1 MVNGLGNLL
10 SFVDTN
16 VSSNNSPYNLNNY
29 SYDDSFAN
37 MLNKTQTD
45 YSAPSSVSNKIER
58 NLNTEENYK
67 ENNYNSYD
75 DYYNDYNEYDANDNL
90 NTIEEKS
97 SSSDERALKKTD
109 TASDNHNAE
118 DAKQVN
124 DTKKEQAENKSEE
137 LNASSN
143 KDNIEE
149 KAKKLA
155 AGNENRSSKEKLALT
170 KEKAKLLL
178 QNTSNDK
185 KADAKEIN
193 TADTKE
199 NILAKADK
207 KENTKKTEEI
217 ENIKKQIESLNA
229 EELSEED
236 KKELEDL
243 IDSLEAL
250 KAMIENDGSEDKKEV
265 LAENNEDNIEVK
277 DIDNSDDIKEIK
289 IASNKDNDKN
299 IETKD
304 INDISI
310 EDNAMQIDNN
320 AAADANIDMNNIEN
334 KYADKKD
341 TAEIKNNNSTLN
353 NTISDDKGAELTIIN
368 MKDSAENANLKGY
381 NHYNNN
387 VSKTHN
393 STNLTDNMIK
403 FQDLMGKLVEKAQVA
418 VNNGKSE
425 VLMSLNPEYLG
436 KVRLKISMDGDN
448 LIGKIF
454 VDNADV
460 KDIFTK
466 NLDTVITSLSEIGI
480 NIEGFDVMLRQDMPN
495 NEGGFGEELENIG
508 NRFASENNNV
518 EEVKADIKAYIV
530 PERKLNLL
538 I

>member
-58 NLNTEENYK
+58 HLNTEENYT
-67 ENNYNSYD
+67 ENNYNNYD
-75 DYYNDYNEYDANDNL
+75 DYYNDYNQYDAEENT
-90 NTIEEKS
+90 TIEENVS
-97 SSSDERALKKTD
+97 SSSENTAKKTEE
-109 TASDNHNAE
+109 TSDNAE
-118 DAKQVN
+118 EAKSISS
-124 DTKKEQAENKSEE
+124 TEEQTENKSEE

-143 KDNIEE
+143 KDNNIEE
-149 KAKKLA
+149 KAEKLA
-155 AGNENRSSKEKLALT
+155 EGNKEENVSAKEKLALT

-185 KADAKEIN
+185 KADAKEVN

-199 NILAKADK
+199 NVLAKADK
-207 KENTKKTEEI
+207 KENTKNTEEI
-217 ENIKKQIESLNA
+217 EKIKKQIESLNA

-243 IDSLEAL
+243 IESLEAL

-265 LAENNEDNIEVK
+265 LAENTEENIEVK
-277 DIDNSDDIKEIK
+277 DIDNSEAKEIK
-289 IASNKDNDKN
+289 AASIKDNDKN

-304 INDISI
+304 INDIGI
-310 EDNAMQIDNN
+310 EDTAMQIDNN
-320 AAADANIDMNNIEN
+320 AMADANIDMNIEN

-341 TAEIKNNNSTLN
+341 AAEMKNNNSTVN

-368 MKDSAENANLKGY
+368 MKDSAEGANLKGY

-495 NEGGFGEELENIG
+495 DGGFGEELETIG
-508 NRFASENNNV
+508 NRFASENNNNV

>member
-45 YSAPSSVSNKIER
+45 YSTPSSVSNKIER
-58 NLNTEENYK
+58 HLNTEENYT
-67 ENNYNSYD
+67 ENNYNNYD
-75 DYYNDYNEYDANDNL
+75 DYYNDYNQYDAEENT
-90 NTIEEKS
+90 TIEENVS
-97 SSSDERALKKTD
+97 SSSENTAKKTEE
-109 TASDNHNAE
+109 TSDNAE
-118 DAKQVN
+118 EAKSISS
-124 DTKKEQAENKSEE
+124 TEEQTENKSEE

-143 KDNIEE
+143 KDNNIEE
-149 KAKKLA
+149 KAEKLA
-155 AGNENRSSKEKLALT
+155 EGNKEENVSAKEKLALT

-185 KADAKEIN
+185 KTDAKEVN

-207 KENTKKTEEI
+207 KENTKNTEEI
-217 ENIKKQIESLNA
+217 EKIKKQIESLNA

-243 IDSLEAL
+243 IESLEAL

-265 LAENNEDNIEVK
+265 LAENTEENIEVK
-277 DIDNSDDIKEIK
+277 DIDNSEAKEIK
-289 IASNKDNDKN
+289 AASIKDNDKN

-304 INDISI
+304 INDIGI
-310 EDNAMQIDNN
+310 EDTAMQIDNN
-320 AAADANIDMNNIEN
+320 AMADANIDMNIEN

-341 TAEIKNNNSTLN
+341 AAEMKNNNSTVN

-368 MKDSAENANLKGY
+368 MKDSAEGANLKGY

-495 NEGGFGEELENIG
+495 DGGFGEELEAIG
-508 NRFASENNNV
+508 NRFASENNNNV

>member
-58 NLNTEENYK
+58 HLNTEENQI
-67 ENNYNSYD
+67 ENNYNTYD
-75 DYYNDYNEYDANDNL
+75 DYYNDYNQYDAEE
-90 NTIEEKS
+90 NTIEEKAA
-97 SSSDERALKKTD
+97 SSDENTAKKVNET
-109 TASDNHNAE
+109 SDNTNAE
-118 DAKQVN
+118 DAKSVN
-124 DTKKEQAENKSEE
+124 NAEEQAENKSEE

-143 KDNIEE
+143 KNDNAIEE
-149 KAKKLA
+149 KANKLNA
-155 AGNENRSSKEKLALT
+155 LNNKEENTSAKEKLALT

-185 KADAKEIN
+185 KADAKEVN

-207 KENTKKTEEI
+207 KENTKNTEEI
-217 ENIKKQIESLNA
+217 EKIKKQIESLNA

-243 IDSLEAL
+243 IESLEAL

-265 LAENNEDNIEVK
+265 LAENTEENIEVK
-277 DIDNSDDIKEIK
+277 DIDNSENIKEIK
-289 IASNKDNDKN
+289 VASNKDSDKN

-304 INDISI
+304 INDINI
-310 EDNAMQIDNN
+310 EDNAM
-320 AAADANIDMNNIEN
+320 ADANIDMNIEN

-341 TAEIKNNNSTLN
+341 AAEMKNNNSTVN

-368 MKDSAENANLKGY
+368 MKDSAEGANLKGY

-393 STNLTDNMIK
+393 STNLTDNIIK

-495 NEGGFGEELENIG
+495 DGGFGEELEAIG
-508 NRFASENNNV
+508 NRFASENNNNV

>member
-58 NLNTEENYK
+58 HLNTEENYT
-67 ENNYNSYD
+67 ENNYNNYD
-75 DYYNDYNEYDANDNL
+75 DYYNDYNQYDAEENT
-90 NTIEEKS
+90 TIEENVS
-97 SSSDERALKKTD
+97 SSSENTAKKTEE
-109 TASDNHNAE
+109 TSDNAE
-118 DAKQVN
+118 EAQSISS
-124 DTKKEQAENKSEE
+124 TEEQTENKSEE

-143 KDNIEE
+143 KDNNIEE
-149 KAKKLA
+149 KAEKLA
-155 AGNENRSSKEKLALT
+155 EGNKEENVSAKEKLALT

-185 KADAKEIN
+185 KADAKEVN

-207 KENTKKTEEI
+207 KENTKNTEEI
-217 ENIKKQIESLNA
+217 EKIKKQIESLNA

-243 IDSLEAL
+243 IESLEAL

-265 LAENNEDNIEVK
+265 LAENTEENIEVK
-277 DIDNSDDIKEIK
+277 DIDNSEAKEIK
-289 IASNKDNDKN
+289 AASIKDNDKN

-304 INDISI
+304 INDIGI
-310 EDNAMQIDNN
+310 EDTAMQIDNN
-320 AAADANIDMNNIEN
+320 AMADANIDMNIEN

-341 TAEIKNNNSTLN
+341 AAEMKNNNSTVN

-368 MKDSAENANLKGY
+368 MKDSAEGANLKGY

-393 STNLTDNMIK
+393 STNFTDNMIK

-495 NEGGFGEELENIG
+495 DGGFGEELEAIG
-508 NRFASENNNV
+508 NRFASENNNNV

>member
-45 YSAPSSVSNKIER
+45 YSAPSSASNKIER
-58 NLNTEENYK
+58 HLNTEENYT
-67 ENNYNSYD
+67 ENNYNNYD
-75 DYYNDYNEYDANDNL
+75 DYYNDYNQYDAEENT
-90 NTIEEKS
+90 TIEENVS
-97 SSSDERALKKTD
+97 SSSENTAKKTEE
-109 TASDNHNAE
+109 TSDNAE
-118 DAKQVN
+118 EAKSISS
-124 DTKKEQAENKSEE
+124 TEEQTENKSEE

-143 KDNIEE
+143 KDNNIEE
-149 KAKKLA
+149 KAEKLA
-155 AGNENRSSKEKLALT
+155 EGNKEENVSAKEKLALT

-185 KADAKEIN
+185 KADAKEVN

-207 KENTKKTEEI
+207 KENTKNTEEI
-217 ENIKKQIESLNA
+217 EKIKKQIESLNA

-243 IDSLEAL
+243 IESLEAL

-265 LAENNEDNIEVK
+265 LAENTEENIEVK
-277 DIDNSDDIKEIK
+277 DIDNSEAKEIK
-289 IASNKDNDKN
+289 AASIKYNDKN

-304 INDISI
+304 INDIGI
-310 EDNAMQIDNN
+310 EDTAMQIDNN
-320 AAADANIDMNNIEN
+320 AMADANIDMNIEN

-341 TAEIKNNNSTLN
+341 AAEMKNNNSTVN

-368 MKDSAENANLKGY
+368 MKDSAEGANLKGY

-495 NEGGFGEELENIG
+495 DGGFGEELEAIG
-508 NRFASENNNV
+508 NRFASENNNNV

>member
-58 NLNTEENYK
+58 HLNTEENYT
-67 ENNYNSYD
+67 ENNYNNYD
-75 DYYNDYNEYDANDNL
+75 DYYNDYNQYDAEENT
-90 NTIEEKS
+90 TIEENVS
-97 SSSDERALKKTD
+97 SSSENTAKKTEE
-109 TASDNHNAE
+109 TSDNAE
-118 DAKQVN
+118 EAQSISS
-124 DTKKEQAENKSEE
+124 TKEQTENKSEE

-143 KDNIEE
+143 KDNNIEE
-149 KAKKLA
+149 KAEKLA
-155 AGNENRSSKEKLALT
+155 EGNKEENVSAKEKLALT

-185 KADAKEIN
+185 KADAKEVN

-207 KENTKKTEEI
+207 KENTKNTEEI
-217 ENIKKQIESLNA
+217 EKIKKQIESLNA

-243 IDSLEAL
+243 IESLEAL

-265 LAENNEDNIEVK
+265 LAENTEENIEVK
-277 DIDNSDDIKEIK
+277 DIDNSEAKEIK
-289 IASNKDNDKN
+289 AASIKDNDKN

-304 INDISI
+304 INDIGI
-310 EDNAMQIDNN
+310 EDTAMQIDNN
-320 AAADANIDMNNIEN
+320 AMADANIDMNIEN

-341 TAEIKNNNSTLN
+341 AAEMKNNNSTVN

-368 MKDSAENANLKGY
+368 MKYSAEGANLKGY

-495 NEGGFGEELENIG
+495 DGGFGEELEAIG
-508 NRFASENNNV
+508 NRFASENNNNV